1 MLLSLSLYACIY
13 IYNHTHTRIYIY
25 VYIIYYMYTV
35 WIWIIPYRDTNS
47 SHRSRL
53 AAILLKRL
61 LQDAL
66 DRWKSAADA
75 FFHTFTWTEIP
86 SSRNFRQFL
95 FHVFFNRMV
104 GQNTPGIDQR
114 FRPQNKNDPGE
125 PIRTS
130 RFFAVMS
137 FGKAALFMVERLHTP
152 GPDISI
158 YII

>member
-1 MLLSLSLYACIY
+1 MLLSLSRSMRVY
-13 IYNHTHTRIYIY
+13 ITTRTHAYIY

-53 AAILLKRL
+53 AAILLKHL

-75 FFHTFTWTEIP
+75 FFFHTFTWTEIP